1 MLIPFVHT
9 HHDLRDWVL
18 KCIAQFQG
26 SAEELSPT
34 QFVLYDSRGNERLTL
49 VLDGS
54 GCILANIFG
63 DEKDCPTN
71 TFEELCA
78 IMQSA
83 VSLPVFARPRRRL

>member
-1 MLIPFVHT
+1 MLIPFVYT
-9 HHDLRDWVL
+9 HDDLRVWVL
-18 KCIAQFQG
+18 ACIAKFHG
-26 SAEELSPT
+26 SAEELNPAR
-34 QFVLYDSRGNERLTL
+34 FVLYDSRGNERLTV

-78 IMQSA
+78 IMRSA
-83 VSLPVFARPRRRL
+83 MLLPVFARQQQRL